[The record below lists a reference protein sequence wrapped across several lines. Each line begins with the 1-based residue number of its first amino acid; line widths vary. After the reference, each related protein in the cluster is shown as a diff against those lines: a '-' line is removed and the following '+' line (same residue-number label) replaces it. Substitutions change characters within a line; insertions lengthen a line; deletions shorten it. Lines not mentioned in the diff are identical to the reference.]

1 MLKVSDLSIIV
12 VDDMEVSCR
21 TVRAALNRSGYQ
33 DIRIA
38 GDARQVLAMLQ
49 DRRADVVLA
58 DWIMPTMDGLELTDH
73 IRQLDEETNRYT
85 TVILFTAQ
93 EGVDPLVQAFQ
104 RGVDDYLTKP
114 LNERALAA
122 RVHAAGRIAGLQNAL
137 LETTAALTQFNRQL
151 EELATTDPLTGLG
164 NRRYLETHLDA
175 LLTETEAR
183 GGTTCCVMIDLDHF
197 KATNDQYGHDV
208 GDEVL
213 KSFATRLKRTVRPTD
228 IVVRMGGE
236 EFAVVMHY
244 QDAQLNTG
252 IFQRIIES
260 IRQRPVTTS
269 AGPVPVTASM
279 GVCCSTRGAPLD
291 RRELLKCADDKLYA
305 AKKAGRDQ
313 VVH

>member
-1 MLKVSDLSIIV
+1 MFKVSDLSIVV
-12 VDDMEVSCR
+12 VDDMELSCL
-21 TVRAALNRSGYQ
+21 TVRAALSRAGYR

-38 GDARQVLAMLQ
+38 GDACQVLAMLRE
-49 DRRADVVLA
+49 RRADVVLA

-73 IRQLDEETNRYT
+73 VRQLDEETNRYT
-85 TVILFTAQ
+85 AVILFTAQ
-93 EGVDPLVQAFQ
+93 EGVEPLVEAFQ

-114 LNERALAA
+114 LDERALCA

-164 NRRYLETHLDA
+164 NRRYLEPHLDA
-175 LLTETEAR
+175 LLAETEAR

-197 KATNDQYGHDV
+197 KAINDRYGHDV

-213 KSFATRLKRTVRPTD
+213 KSFATRLQRTVRPTD

-244 QDAQLNTG
+244 QDTQPNMG
-252 IFQRIIES
+252 IFERIIEA
-260 IRQRPVTTS
+260 IRQRAVSTS
-269 AGPVPVTASM
+269 AGPIPVTASI

-291 RRELLKCADDKLYA
+291 RRGLLKCADDKLYA

-313 VVH
+313 MMC